1 MGCDV
6 LKKIKLF
13 FIRSYCRLIRLA
25 VVLSSSLLIV
35 FGSLTV
41 SAYDGQ
47 PDVKLSSLDYGIVNF
62 GVPYIEQKRNNVY
75 WGYTSAF
82 APYIYEV
89 MSGSIQGTTYPTPY
103 YSYSS
108 CASLNSLYEVNG
120 SKMFAPNS
128 YVVRQSISFT
138 KKVTR
143 ASFFVKL
150 GYGFIFDTDNV
161 NVQNMGS
168 NSDFSVWY
176 SGWQSWANAYEVVVY
191 NCNSFKLSTYV
202 NNSSSMATLGY
213 MVALTSVQ
221 FEDGTSLII
230 DNNNKNTD
238 KIVSAIEGNKSSAEN
253 NEYSGATPAQ
263 KQAQADLDTSEKK
276 IYDDTAEAR
285 DTTINIFKNFAV
297 VGDISKGLLSVT
309 NLFNDLCLRFSPSAG
324 LLNFSLALGIGAFLL
339 GVSACVIS
347 KLVHRGGK

>member
-1 MGCDV
+1 MEV
-6 LKKIKLF
+6 IYLKKFKLF
-13 FIRSYCRLIRLA
+13 FVRNYQRFIRFLISFSA
-25 VVLSSSLLIV
+25 IGCVLVSSFFV
-35 FGSLTV
+35 F
-41 SAYDGQ
+41 AYDSQ

-62 GVPYIEQKRNNVY
+62 GVPYIERKQGAIY

-89 MSGSIQGTTYPTPY
+89 MSGSTQGTTYPTPY

-128 YVVRQSISFT
+128 YVVRQSVSFS
-138 KKVTR
+138 KKASR
-143 ASFFVKL
+143 ASFFIKL
-150 GYGFIFDTDNV
+150 GSGFVFDTDNV

-168 NSDFSVWY
+168 NSDFSVYY

-191 NCNSFKLSTYV
+191 NCNSFKISTFV
-202 NNSSSMATLGY
+202 KNTSNMATLGY

-230 DNNNKNTD
+230 DNNNQNTD
-238 KIVSAIEGNKSSAEN
+238 KIVSAIEGNKSSAEKN
-253 NEYSGATPAQ
+253 QYSGATDEQKKAQ
-263 KQAQADLDTSEKK
+263 SDLDTSEKK
-276 IYDDTAEAR
+276 ISEDTAEAR
-285 DTTINIFKNFAV
+285 TTTINIFKNFSI

-339 GVSACVIS
+339 GVSAYVIS
-347 KLVHRGGK
+347 KVVHRGGK